1 MITGQGQNSLPFF
14 FVISFFCTIFAAE
27 TKTPTIMNT
36 EEKFVIT
43 ISRQFG
49 TGGHEIGAELARR
62 LGVKLLD
69 KQILNAVAGRIHVI
83 EGAMDNIEAR
93 NPLWRDDFTNFYRN
107 YMTKVEYN
115 GQEHDITSHTLFKAQ
130 CEAIRQIAEEE
141 SCVIVGRCGFDIFAN
156 HPNALKI
163 FVHSSLESRKRRI
176 AEKYDI
182 SEYDAAAMIVDNDYS
197 RELYTKTF
205 TGRDWLDATN
215 YDISLDVRKFGING
229 AVDFLMKC
237 IAG

>member
-1 MITGQGQNSLPFF
+1 
-14 FVISFFCTIFAAE
+14 
-27 TKTPTIMNT
+27 MNR

-49 TGGHEIGAELARR
+49 TGGHEIGAEIARR

-69 KQILNAVAGRIHVI
+69 KQILNEVAKRTRAVEDAMEKI
-83 EGAMDNIEAR
+83 ETR

-107 YMTKVEYN
+107 YMAKAEYD
-115 GQEHDITSHTLFKAQ
+115 GAEQDQTSHELFEAQ
-130 CEAIRQIAEEE
+130 CEAIKQIAHKE
-141 SCVIVGRCGFDIFAN
+141 SCVIVGRCGFYIFKD

-163 FVHSSLESRKRRI
+163 FVHSTEEFRKRRI
-176 AEKYDI
+176 AEKYGLDLR
-182 SEYDAAAMIVDNDYS
+182 DAAAMVVDNDYS

-205 TGRDWLDATN
+205 TGCDWTDARN
-215 YDISLDVRKFGING
+215 YDICLDVRKFGLNG

-237 IAG
+237 IE

>member
-1 MITGQGQNSLPFF
+1 
-14 FVISFFCTIFAAE
+14 
-27 TKTPTIMNT
+27 MNR

-49 TGGHEIGAELARR
+49 TGGHEIGAEIARR

-69 KQILNAVAGRIHVI
+69 KQILNEVAKRNQVVEEAMEKI
-83 EGAMDNIEAR
+83 ETR

-107 YMTKVEYN
+107 YMAKAEYN
-115 GQEHDITSHTLFKAQ
+115 GAEQDQTSHELFDAQ
-130 CEAIRQIAEEE
+130 CETIKQIAKKE
-141 SCVIVGRCGFDIFAN
+141 SCVIVGRCGFYIFKD

-163 FVHSSLESRKRRI
+163 FIHSTEECRKRRI
-176 AEKYDI
+176 AEKYGLDLR
-182 SEYDAAAMIVDNDYS
+182 DAAAMVVDNDYS
-197 RELYTKTF
+197 RELYTKTY
-205 TGRDWLDATN
+205 TGCEWFVARN

-237 IAG
+237 IE